1 MPKPK
6 GKQIELDTANFDKVL
21 SSADDDVQKAMET
34 LDENVAG
41 AGLPVPDSTSIV
53 EGDVDPTKEMRIE
66 VDGLTTA
73 TIRVATMPDKDILWD
88 DAGDARSPTTH
99 SLGGAAHSV
108 DTLANLNSKL
118 SDATLDDVGGRR
130 GVDSA
135 IALSADWNV
144 GGFQITG
151 LTGLDPNGDGVD
163 EMGTPGNAW
172 GTLLIRKILPD
183 GGNSLIIAN
192 SVDTE
197 IIRGMTTVVVFND
210 TGANIDYR
218 FESDGDPDLL
228 TTDGEL
234 NRAGVGVALNTHLA
248 KFHVYQN
255 AVAGAI
261 PVLHLEQDD
270 IDDSFVAFEGTSA
283 ADGSRSISTDTTQDS
298 AKFGAVRVEVIGV
311 GTKWIRLWDN
321 ES

>member
-1 MPKPK
+1 
-6 GKQIELDTANFDKVL
+6 
-21 SSADDDVQKAMET
+21 
-34 LDENVAG
+34 
-41 AGLPVPDSTSIV
+41 
-53 EGDVDPTKEMRIE
+53 MRIE

-108 DTLANLNSKL
+108 DTLANLNSQI

-135 IALSADWNV
+135 IALSADWGV

-151 LTGLDPNGDGVD
+151 LTGLDPSGDGVD
-163 EMGTPGNAW
+163 EIGKSTNAW
-172 GTLLIRKILPD
+172 GTVWVRNIRPD
-183 GGNSLIIAN
+183 TGNSLLILSSN
-192 SVDTE
+192 GTE
-197 IIRGMTTVVVFND
+197 IIRGMSTIVTFNNP
-210 TGANIDYR
+210 GANIDYR

-228 TTDGEL
+228 TTDGGL

-298 AKFGAVRVEVIGV
+298 AKFGAIRIEVIGV